1 MDYSPNNTAAVQ
13 ALESAILLVS
23 LDDYT
28 PTTEDQRAWSYW
40 SGGLDRSAQSGHG
53 KNRWFDKHE
62 IIVDESGESG
72 FNGERKCLSFSSSL
86 CLESESRLGLMI
98 DSMLDGTPTLR
109 MNEFMLAGIEKGQI
123 PLELP
128 ESEKN
133 NSPMPSPHEVVFE
146 MDHKL
151 KSAVA
156 KSYQGF
162 GEEMAQQDLKV
173 SLPLDSISIKDERKS
188 DS

>member
-23 LDDYT
+23 LDYYT

-72 FNGERKCLSFSSSL
+72 FNGERKPLPSFFPFL
-86 CLESESRLGLMI
+86 VLESGLGRADDRLHVG
-98 DSMLDGTPTLR
+98 R
-109 MNEFMLAGIEKGQI
+109 N
-123 PLELP
+123 
-128 ESEKN
+128 
-133 NSPMPSPHEVVFE
+133 PHP
-146 MDHKL
+146 
-151 KSAVA
+151 
-156 KSYQGF
+156 Q
-162 GEEMAQQDLKV
+162 
-173 SLPLDSISIKDERKS
+173 DERIHAGWY
-188 DS
+188 

>member
-1 MDYSPNNTAAVQ
+1 
-13 ALESAILLVS
+13 
-23 LDDYT
+23 
-28 PTTEDQRAWSYW
+28 
-40 SGGLDRSAQSGHG
+40 
-53 KNRWFDKHE
+53 
-62 IIVDESGESG
+62 
-72 FNGERKCLSFSSSL
+72 
-86 CLESESRLGLMI
+86 
-98 DSMLDGTPTLR
+98 MLDGTPTLR

-128 ESEKN
+128 EAEKN
-133 NSPMPSPHEVVFE
+133 SSPMPSPHEVVFE

-173 SLPLDSISIKDERKS
+173 SPSLRSHPTFLLLSYGVRESER
-188 DS
+188 

>member
-1 MDYSPNNTAAVQ
+1 MV
-13 ALESAILLVS
+13 
-23 LDDYT
+23 
-28 PTTEDQRAWSYW
+28 
-40 SGGLDRSAQSGHG
+40 
-53 KNRWFDKHE
+53 
-62 IIVDESGESG
+62 
-72 FNGERKCLSFSSSL
+72 
-86 CLESESRLGLMI
+86 

-128 ESEKN
+128 EAEKTN
-133 NSPMPSPHEVVFE
+133 TPMPSPHEVVFE

-173 SLPLDSISIKDERKS
+173 SLLSVPSFLVAKANYS
-188 DS
+188 DGQIRRIW

>member
-1 MDYSPNNTAAVQ
+1 MS
-13 ALESAILLVS
+13 
-23 LDDYT
+23 
-28 PTTEDQRAWSYW
+28 
-40 SGGLDRSAQSGHG
+40 
-53 KNRWFDKHE
+53 
-62 IIVDESGESG
+62 
-72 FNGERKCLSFSSSL
+72 
-86 CLESESRLGLMI
+86 

-133 NSPMPSPHEVVFE
+133 SAPMPSPHEVVFE

-173 SLPLDSISIKDERKS
+173 SLPHDSSLSRVEMRERATA
-188 DS
+188 DAVVDGQIRGIR

>member
-1 MDYSPNNTAAVQ
+1 
-13 ALESAILLVS
+13 
-23 LDDYT
+23 
-28 PTTEDQRAWSYW
+28 
-40 SGGLDRSAQSGHG
+40 
-53 KNRWFDKHE
+53 
-62 IIVDESGESG
+62 
-72 FNGERKCLSFSSSL
+72 
-86 CLESESRLGLMI
+86 
-98 DSMLDGTPTLR
+98 MLDGTPTLR

-133 NSPMPSPHEVVFE
+133 SAPMPSPHEVVFE

-173 SLPLDSISIKDERKS
+173 SLPHDSSLSRVEMRERATA
-188 DS
+188 DAVVDGQIRGIR

>member
-72 FNGERKCLSFSSSL
+72 FNGERKSLSSSFPFFL
-86 CLESESRLGLMI
+86 SKSDANDRLHVGW
-98 DSMLDGTPTLR
+98 
-109 MNEFMLAGIEKGQI
+109 N
-123 PLELP
+123 
-128 ESEKN
+128 
-133 NSPMPSPHEVVFE
+133 PH
-146 MDHKL
+146 
-151 KSAVA
+151 
-156 KSYQGF
+156 
-162 GEEMAQQDLKV
+162 AQ
-173 SLPLDSISIKDERKS
+173 DERIHVGRY
-188 DS
+188 

>member
-1 MDYSPNNTAAVQ
+1 MV
-13 ALESAILLVS
+13 
-23 LDDYT
+23 
-28 PTTEDQRAWSYW
+28 
-40 SGGLDRSAQSGHG
+40 
-53 KNRWFDKHE
+53 
-62 IIVDESGESG
+62 
-72 FNGERKCLSFSSSL
+72 
-86 CLESESRLGLMI
+86 

-128 ESEKN
+128 EAEKN
-133 NSPMPSPHEVVFE
+133 NTPMPSPHEVVFE

-173 SLPLDSISIKDERKS
+173 SQSKSCRFRFDRSELDREEWS
-188 DS
+188 

>member
-1 MDYSPNNTAAVQ
+1 MV
-13 ALESAILLVS
+13 
-23 LDDYT
+23 
-28 PTTEDQRAWSYW
+28 
-40 SGGLDRSAQSGHG
+40 
-53 KNRWFDKHE
+53 
-62 IIVDESGESG
+62 
-72 FNGERKCLSFSSSL
+72 
-86 CLESESRLGLMI
+86 

-128 ESEKN
+128 EAEKTN
-133 NSPMPSPHEVVFE
+133 TPMPSPHEVVFE

-173 SLPLDSISIKDERKS
+173 SQFRSTFIRS
-188 DS
+188 DQSEFDTSLKWS

>member
-72 FNGERKCLSFSSSL
+72 FNGERKFLVPLHTLRKC
-86 CLESESRLGLMI
+86 EPELMI

-133 NSPMPSPHEVVFE
+133 TSPMPSPHEVVFE

-173 SLPLDSISIKDERKS
+173 SLLPDPSLSRVEMRE
-188 DS
+188 

>member
-72 FNGERKCLSFSSSL
+72 FNGERKSFL
-86 CLESESRLGLMI
+86 TTYLALNWVRRGLII

-133 NSPMPSPHEVVFE
+133 TSPMPSPHEVVFE

-173 SLPLDSISIKDERKS
+173 SLHLSSYGRTRNNCDCG
-188 DS
+188 